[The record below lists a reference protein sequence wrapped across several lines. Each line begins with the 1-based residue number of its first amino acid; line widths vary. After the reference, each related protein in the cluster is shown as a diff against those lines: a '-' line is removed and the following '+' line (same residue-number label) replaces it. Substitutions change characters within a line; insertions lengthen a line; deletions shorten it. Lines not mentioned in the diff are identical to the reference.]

1 MKHGESEAPSPPYP
15 EAAAELSK
23 PIDLS
28 IHRPGDDVEDKVWVG
43 GELHPILQLDSCLGD
58 LGHESRSAL
67 SFVLCTSLAN

>member
-43 GELHPILQLDSCLGD
+43 GELHPIL
-58 LGHESRSAL
+58 
-67 SFVLCTSLAN
+67 